1 MSKKAA
7 IVLFL
12 GLITF
17 TLWRNYGV
25 VAKGDKVDL
34 ADAKTNEQKELLE
47 KVKDMQPK
55 QGDEVLTSFGYYQF
69 QNKNWVKVK
78 EVWE

>member
-1 MSKKAA
+1 MGKKVA

-34 ADAKTNEQKELLE
+34 TDAKTNEQKELLE

-55 QGDEVLTSFGYYQF
+55 QGDEVLTSFGYYQY

>member
-1 MSKKAA
+1 MSKKVA

-34 ADAKTNEQKELLE
+34 SNPKTNEEKELFE
-47 KVKDMQPK
+47 KIKDMQPK
-55 QGDEVLTSFGYYQF
+55 EGDELLTSFGYYQY
-69 QNKNWVKVK
+69 KSKDWIKVK

>member
-1 MSKKAA
+1 MSKKVA

-34 ADAKTNEQKELLE
+34 SNPKTNEEKELFE

-55 QGDEVLTSFGYYQF
+55 EGDELLTSFGYYQY
-69 QNKNWVKVK
+69 KSKDWIKVK